1 MVRHRSVLALILA
14 AIVSSG
20 CVTREG
26 IGISSDPYI
35 STIIVDHIQLADAA
49 SDTASGE
56 SGAPVTGVIAVGTVS
71 AYREI
76 APNNAESEYKEYAKS
91 FERWEVD
98 RQPDLGLED
107 FSSSI
112 RGWTRVKVFQVPMV
126 LSTYFRVLVPREG
139 VEDVQFEPTISTF
152 LFQSGRDLV
161 AARTNSDGAF
171 VIEALLC
178 KDQPGYYECTK
189 RYKYGLFDSETGQ
202 KLRLDFKR
210 ADGGPWID
218 PETFQVV
225 DSPF

>member
-1 MVRHRSVLALILA
+1 ML
-14 AIVSSG
+14 
-20 CVTREG
+20 
-26 IGISSDPYI
+26 SDPYI
-35 STIIVDHIQLADAA
+35 STMIVDHTQLADAE
-49 SDTASGE
+49 SDTTSSASGT
-56 SGAPVTGVIAVGTVS
+56 PVTGVIVVGTVS

-76 APNNAESEYKEYAKS
+76 APKDTESEYENYAKS

-98 RQPDLGLED
+98 RQPDLRLED
-107 FSSSI
+107 FSSNI
-112 RGWTRVKVFQVPMV
+112 RGWTRVKLFHVPMV
-126 LSTYFRVLVPREG
+126 LATYVKALVPAEG
-139 VEDVQFEPTISTF
+139 AEDVDFEPAISTF

-189 RYKYGLFDSETGQ
+189 RYKYGLFDSKTGQ

-225 DSPF
+225 DSPPE